1 MQKNPVSAL
10 TFEAKYAII
19 HLLTVKMSETG
30 LFLSVV
36 CRSPPFREPRLGC
49 ERAGALPM
57 NFSIGVMN
65 LIAKSRYC
73 VMYLKLGGTA
83 GDLVP

>member
-1 MQKNPVSAL
+1 MGRTFPLDFPGQIRYNPPIDCEDVGNRIVS
-10 TFEAKYAII
+10 
-19 HLLTVKMSETG
+19 
-30 LFLSVV
+30 SVV